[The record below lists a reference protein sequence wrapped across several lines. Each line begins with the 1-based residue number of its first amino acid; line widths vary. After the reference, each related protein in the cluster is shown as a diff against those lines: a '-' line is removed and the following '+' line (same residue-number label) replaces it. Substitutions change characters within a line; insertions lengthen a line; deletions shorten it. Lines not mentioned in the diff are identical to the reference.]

1 MQVYSV
7 MGGWDYEGFDGESL
21 QLFDCKSAA
30 EVYAK
35 EIETNF
41 NYDYVKVKVMDVL
54 MHSALA
60 A

>member
-7 MGGWDYEGFDGESL
+7 MGGWDYEGFSGDSL

-30 EVYAK
+30 EAYAK
-35 EIETNF
+35 ELEEDLF
-41 NYDYVKVKVMDVL
+41 DYVEVKVMNVQ
-54 MHSALA
+54 MQSAIA

>member
-7 MGGWDYEGFDGESL
+7 MGGWDYEGFSGDSL

-30 EVYAK
+30 EAYAEQLK
-35 EIETNF
+35 GQF
-41 NYDYVKVKVMDVL
+41 FDYVEVKVMNVQ